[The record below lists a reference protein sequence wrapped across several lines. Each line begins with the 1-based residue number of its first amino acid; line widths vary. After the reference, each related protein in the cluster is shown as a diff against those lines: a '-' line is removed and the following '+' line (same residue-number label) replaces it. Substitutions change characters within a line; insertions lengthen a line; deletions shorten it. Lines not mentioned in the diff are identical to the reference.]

1 MGKNYVESSLK
12 RFLKRKVK
20 ITLGLVVAF
29 MITGAVGYANPIIA
43 DGGEPINKNDTS
55 FEMNISSDY
64 YEQWKENNVLKT
76 QNYAILAANK
86 GIVNIN
92 SENIKIETKNV
103 TEFHPETSISYSY
116 GIQAVGNGI
125 INLGNSSTQQIDITT
140 TSDYFGIGVYADKL
154 NGTGG
159 KINIIANTVNISA
172 NGIGKDGDAYGIY
185 CITRTTDSKEQDK
198 SNIEIKAKNTNI
210 TVNTEGGKSI
220 GIAAWSEGK
229 VKINEGNV
237 SIIAKDA
244 IHTRGNS
251 LVEINANNNPENIV
265 KLNGNIKFEYFYST
279 SQPSSNTT
287 VDSNVNI
294 KLSNKDSIF
303 TGKIFTDIIS
313 DNENKPE
320 NKDYLK
326 YNGMKLGLS
335 NGATWN
341 VTGDSLVNDL
351 TLDGGVINII
361 QTEETGNT
369 TEHEK
374 GGDVGDYTGLD
385 DSKTVLNV
393 DNLSGEGTVTFES
406 RIEGEEVKVAEGN
419 LRIRES
425 TAKGTNL
432 KVGLSGVNTDDLAE
446 NNISAEKALEEL
458 TDKVVN
464 KDNQRPTDIKQTLFV
479 NRGALTGEVTAELD
493 KNGNIVNVK
502 QEKETPITASVR
514 DLAVINYLSWKQEM
528 GSLTQRMGELRD
540 SSAEHGVW
548 ARVYGGK
555 VENGSQYDNKYQTY
569 QVGYDKK
576 YSVDN
581 GRVYLGYLVSYT
593 DGETDYA
600 LGHGENYSVGAGIYA
615 TWMNNNG
622 HYADVL
628 YKVSRLN
635 NKFSVN
641 DVEKL
646 EGEYDTF
653 GISLSTEY
661 GKRFDIGEKWFIEP
675 NIGMHL
681 GRLGEE
687 TYKTDS
693 GIEVS
698 QDSIYTAEGRV
709 GTAIGYKFSEKGN
722 VYVRTH
728 IVKEFAGDIDTEF
741 ERNGV
746 HAKVSEDMGDT
757 WLEFGVGASYRFTE
771 NMNVYADIE
780 KTGDSTVDTKWQAN
794 LGFRYEF

>member
-29 MITGAVGYANPIIA
+29 MITGAVGYAEVIKEPIIITTEAEPVIKKIYDIQAKNIIGNQTYTIEVKNKGKLDINSEEITLQSFSSAKYVYGVTASGGGILNIGNENTNNIFISASGGTNDGYVLGLYLDRDKYEDNKYSGGFANITGKNVIIHA
-43 DGGEPINKNDTS
+43 D
-55 FEMNISSDY
+55 
-64 YEQWKENNVLKT
+64 
-76 QNYAILAANK
+76 AANK
-86 GIVNIN
+86 GTLV
-92 SENIKIETKNV
+92 
-103 TEFHPETSISYSY
+103 
-116 GIQAVGNGI
+116 A
-125 INLGNSSTQQIDITT
+125 
-140 TSDYFGIGVYADKL
+140 GV
-154 NGTGG
+154 
-159 KINIIANTVNISA
+159 
-172 NGIGKDGDAYGIY
+172 Y
-185 CITRTTDSKEQDK
+185 CIT
-198 SNIEIKAKNTNI
+198 SNIGEKDTYNSKINFNTENLEIKAT
-210 TVNTEGGKSI
+210 GGHSA
-220 GIAAWSEGK
+220 GIIAWSKGEVLMNK
-229 VKINEGNV
+229 GNV
-237 SIIAKDA
+237 SITADDV
-244 IHTRGNS
+244 IHTRWAK
-251 LVEINANNNPENIV
+251 VHINENNNSQNIV
-265 KLNGNIKFEYFYST
+265 KLNGNIKFQYAS
-279 SQPSSNTT
+279 
-287 VDSNVNI
+287 DSGTEVNSDVI
-294 KLSNKDSIF
+294 VKLSNSNSEF
-303 TGKIFTDIIS
+303 TGKIYTEVKS
-313 DNENKPE
+313 GNPTNEQ
-320 NKDYLK
+320 LK
-326 YNGMKLGLS
+326 YNKMTLGIS

-351 TLDGGVINII
+351 TLDGGVINIL
-361 QTEETGNT
+361 QTKETGQDTGKEN
-369 TEHEK
+369 ELE
-374 GGDVGDYTGLD
+374 DYLGKN

-728 IVKEFAGDIDTEF
+728 IVKEFAEDIDTEF